1 MHHGAQ
7 RSTVHSS
14 HCASVLN
21 TSKFPF
27 SINIPYERRLD
38 ERLTHNS
45 YNSMDHTRWSGRS
58 CVSCLAAF
66 ALLLV
71 LVRRNITNQG
81 GNSLNWWPASPV
93 LAHTAY
99 LRLRCSSVYLETTPG
114 DCAAVPGNATRESHE
129 KPYCYPALRC
139 SLALALDSTQ
149 KGIPMSRVSILSWC
163 MHPSY
168 ISKALVGIQQQL
180 WRCAEMNENDWQY
193 LACSCIA
200 YNHHM
205 MSWVCASQLCAAAGT
220 AHEPP

>member
-1 MHHGAQ
+1 
-7 RSTVHSS
+7 
-14 HCASVLN
+14 
-21 TSKFPF
+21 
-27 SINIPYERRLD
+27 
-38 ERLTHNS
+38 
-45 YNSMDHTRWSGRS
+45 MDHTRWSGRS
-58 CVSCLAAF
+58 CLSCLAAF

-129 KPYCYPALRC
+129 KPYCYPALRCSLALALGSTQKGILVSPGGCAAVPGNATRESHETPYCYPALRC